1 MSTPAAAVETLGLG
15 KRYRHTWGLQDCSFR
30 LPPGRIAGLVGP
42 NGAGKST
49 LLRMLA
55 GISTPTA
62 GEMNV
67 LGRPPGT
74 CSPDVLARIAYLDQ
88 ERPLYRGFRVS
99 EMLRFGRELNPRWD
113 DARARR
119 CLDDLAI
126 SPGARIS
133 RLSGGQQAQVAL
145 TMCLAKRP
153 ELLLLDEPVAAL
165 DPLARDDLMHVLLQ
179 SVVNDGA
186 TVLLSSHAVADL
198 ATVCDYVIILS
209 ASRVQLAGEL
219 DDVLASHWLLIGPS
233 GAASPAPDAA
243 VISSVTAGRQTT
255 MLVRTGS
262 TATGLPVTDPAWEM
276 AQPSLEEIVLAY
288 LRQRAPGLPQRQRR
302 QARAGHEP
310 DSAPIEA
317 R

>member
-1 MSTPAAAVETLGLG
+1 MSTAAAAVETLGLG
-15 KRYRHTWGLQDCSFR
+15 KRYGRTWGLQDCSFG

-55 GISTPTA
+55 GISAPTV

-67 LGRPPGT
+67 LGRPPGIQ
-74 CSPDVLARIAYLDQ
+74 SAEVLARIGYLDQ

-119 CLDDLAI
+119 HLDDLAI
-126 SPGARIS
+126 SPGARVG

-165 DPLARDDLMHVLLQ
+165 DPLARDDLMHILLE
-179 SVVNDGA
+179 SVVDDGT

-219 DDVLASHWLLIGPS
+219 DDVLASHWMLIGPS

-243 VISSVTAGRQTT
+243 VISSVTTGRQTT
-255 MLVRTGS
+255 MIVRTGHK
-262 TATGLPVTDPAWEM
+262 AMGLPVTDPAWEVIE
-276 AQPSLEEIVLAY
+276 PTLEEIVLAY
-288 LRQRAPGLPQRQRR
+288 LRQRAPGLPQRQGRR
-302 QARAGHEP
+302 ARAGHEP
-310 DSAPIEA
+310 DSAPMEA

>member
-1 MSTPAAAVETLGLG
+1 MSTTPAAVETLGLG
-15 KRYRHTWGLQDCSFR
+15 KRYGHAWGLQDCSFR

-49 LLRMLA
+49 LLRLLA

-62 GEMNV
+62 GEVNV
-67 LGRPPGT
+67 LGRPAGIR
-74 CSPDVLARIAYLDQ
+74 SADVLARIGYLDQ

-113 DARARR
+113 DARARGH
-119 CLDDLAI
+119 LDDLAI
-126 SPGARIS
+126 SPRARIG

-165 DPLARDDLMHVLLQ
+165 DPLAREDLMHILLQ
-179 SVVNDGA
+179 SVVDDGA

-219 DDVLASHWLLIGPS
+219 DAVLASHWILTGPS

-243 VISSVTAGRQTT
+243 VISSVTTERQAT
-255 MLVRTGS
+255 MIVRTAYA
-262 TATGLPVTDPAWEM
+262 ATGLPVTDPAWE
-276 AQPSLEEIVLAY
+276 AVQPSLDEIVLAY
-288 LRQRAPGLPQRQRR
+288 LRQRAPGLPQRQGRR
-302 QARAGHEP
+302 PRADHEP
-310 DSAPIEA
+310 DTARMEA

>member
-1 MSTPAAAVETLGLG
+1 MSTTPAAVETLGLG
-15 KRYRHTWGLQDCSFR
+15 KRYGHAWGLQDCSFR

-49 LLRMLA
+49 LLRLLA

-62 GEMNV
+62 GEVNV
-67 LGRPPGT
+67 LGRPAGIR
-74 CSPDVLARIAYLDQ
+74 SADVLARIGYLDQ

-113 DARARR
+113 DARARGH
-119 CLDDLAI
+119 LDDLAI
-126 SPGARIS
+126 SPRARIG

-165 DPLARDDLMHVLLQ
+165 DPLAREDLMHILLQ
-179 SVVNDGA
+179 SVVDDGA

-209 ASRVQLAGEL
+209 ASRG
-219 DDVLASHWLLIGPS
+219 
-233 GAASPAPDAA
+233 
-243 VISSVTAGRQTT
+243 
-255 MLVRTGS
+255 
-262 TATGLPVTDPAWEM
+262 
-276 AQPSLEEIVLAY
+276 
-288 LRQRAPGLPQRQRR
+288 
-302 QARAGHEP
+302 
-310 DSAPIEA
+310 
-317 R
+317 